1 MFNSYHYKLSI
12 PVSINI
18 NETWNTER
26 LSWYDSIH
34 SELITFLESLGI
46 SIRHAQRFYTPPYG
60 SLPIHVDSHEAVGQA
75 KLNYIVGGKDSAMNW
90 FKLKPGKTMK
100 TMVTDVGSNYLYAEE
115 EDVVKVHSAEIG
127 YLSIINSG
135 ELHSITNG
143 PEPRVCYSFVLK
155 YPDKNKNL
163 SWHDAVKLLKPYLI
177 E

>member
-1 MFNSYHYKLSI
+1 MFNSYHYKLSV

-26 LSWYDSIH
+26 LSWYDCTH
-34 SELITFLESLGI
+34 PELIAFLESLGV

-75 KLNYIVGGKDSAMNW
+75 KLNYIVGGKGSVMNW
-90 FKLKPGKTMK
+90 FELKPGKTMK
-100 TMVTDVGSNYLYAEE
+100 TMVTNVGSKYLYAEE

-127 YLSIINSG
+127 YPSIINSG

-155 YPDKNKNL
+155 YLDNDRNL
-163 SWHDAVKLLKPYLI
+163 NWQDASNMFEAYI
-177 E
+177 DG